1 MAHAEDGTCFS
12 VGICKHPKIWVLH
25 GEGFITPLCKFDIV
39 GLVAVGKMLL
49 GLLLRL

>member
-1 MAHAEDGTCFS
+1 MAQSEDGTCFS